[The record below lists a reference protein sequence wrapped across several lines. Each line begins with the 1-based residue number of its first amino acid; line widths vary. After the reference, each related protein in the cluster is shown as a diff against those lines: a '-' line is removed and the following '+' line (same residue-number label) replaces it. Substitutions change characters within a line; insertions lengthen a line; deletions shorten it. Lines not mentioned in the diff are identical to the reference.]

1 MEVFFMARK
10 GQKFNKYELDYKL
23 KIIKE
28 KQAGASYTELSE
40 KHDISVN
47 TIVTWMRIL
56 KRDGSIDVAQRG
68 RPTDKEID
76 YKERYEILKKFQDFL
91 DKKGQKKK

>member
-1 MEVFFMARK
+1 MARK